1 MLSEGLVC
9 AVKVF
14 LMQRRS
20 CIIYLPFHL
29 CVCVCVRAFVCI
41 STAGDNNMI
50 VRVVLIPV
58 DLFVFAGG
66 SRAAE

>member
-1 MLSEGLVC
+1 MRCDGLFDAAKVLYYLSTFSFMCV
-9 AVKVF
+9 
-14 LMQRRS
+14 
-20 CIIYLPFHL
+20 